1 MREKLSTLVM
11 WHLLVLQVLLQCS
24 PFLARMACK
33 WGRKPPDDC
42 LAVQSPGLPHVEF
55 EDLIGQEMTVKVL
68 EAIEEKDR
76 LILSNKKTAFETN
89 KKLSYT
95 VGLAPPLAPHDQLRE
110 HSARQ

>member
-1 MREKLSTLVM
+1 
-11 WHLLVLQVLLQCS
+11 
-24 PFLARMACK
+24 MACK
-33 WGRKPPDDC
+33 WKREPPDDT

-95 VGLAPPLAPHDQLRE
+95 VGLAAPLAPHDQWKE
-110 HSARQ
+110 NPARQWCSDGDHCSKAPAVQQWSSHA